1 MSKEILNS
9 PLQFLSQWITENGL
23 LKLGYV
29 GERPQLPE
37 SAHEGVALIDFNGVQ
52 PWQNLNPQ
60 TELQAIL
67 IAGVIESLSK
77 EKVTQLLAGYR
88 NTLVET
94 ILVLVN
100 LSAATEWSKA
110 DFYGLGF
117 KHRASFPNDK
127 TPLELF
133 EYNLR
138 SYNHKRLW
146 NSPKYWANPENFGKC
161 WW

>member
-1 MSKEILNS
+1 MSQVIHDS
-9 PLQFLSQWITENGL
+9 PLQFLNQWIIENAVQQ
-23 LKLGYV
+23 LGYV
-29 GERPQLPE
+29 GEQPLLPE
-37 SAHEGVALIDFNGVQ
+37 SADQAVTFIDCNQ
-52 PWQNLNPQ
+52 ITPWRDLSTHQGLK
-60 TELQAIL
+60 AVV
-67 IAGVIESLSK
+67 IAGAIETLSK

-88 NTLVET
+88 NALVEA
-94 ILVLVN
+94 ILVFVN
-100 LSAATEWSKA
+100 FSTAAEWSTA

-117 KHRASFPNDK
+117 KHRASFPSDK

-146 NSPKYWANPENFGKC
+146 NSPKYWANPENFGKY